1 MAARFVSF
9 FSPRNL
15 FRFTRIPALRGIHS
29 AGGPSWTG
37 QEFNSAK
44 DRVNT
49 LKEDPGNEAKLKLY
63 ALFKQATVGACD
75 APKPGAFDFVGKA
88 KWTAWN
94 SLGNI
99 SKEEAEKQYITYVN
113 ELAANIGTTEE
124 SVGSESSAKD
134 SGPGRKYEAL
144 EVTVKDGVQ
153 TIKLNRPKKYNAITW
168 EMYQEWIDALEEA
181 ANDKS
186 CVLTVVTGAG
196 DYYCSGNDLGNF
208 ANIPPEGPEKMARDG
223 RNVLSKFVASFI
235 DFPKPLIA
243 AVNGPAVGI
252 SVTVLGLFD
261 IVFASDRATFHTPFM
276 ELGQSPEG
284 CSSYTFPAIM
294 GTALANQV
302 LLASRKMNAGD
313 ALKCGLVS
321 EVFPHDDFHR
331 EVDSRV
337 VAMAQLPPKSLQLSK
352 QLIRESNKSVLHE
365 VNERECILLEQRWLS
380 EECMQAIMK
389 FMQRKA
395 K

>member
-1 MAARFVSF
+1 MAARLTNISKFPK
-9 FSPRNL
+9 FSA
-15 FRFTRIPALRGIHS
+15 IRGIRTTVRPLFAS
-29 AGGPSWTG
+29 K
-37 QEFNSAK
+37 EFDLAK

-63 ALFKQATVGACD
+63 ALFKQATVGACNS
-75 APKPGAFDFVGKA
+75 PKPGAFDFVGKA
-88 KWTAWN
+88 KWTAWD
-94 SLGNI
+94 SLGSI
-99 SKEEAEKQYITYVN
+99 SKEEAEQQYIQYVN
-113 ELAANIGTTEE
+113 DLAAKIGTTEDDAA
-124 SVGSESSAKD
+124 SSATEESD
-134 SGPGRKYEAL
+134 SGKKYKSL

-168 EMYQEWIDALEEA
+168 EMYEEWISALEEGA
-181 ANDKS
+181 QDKS
-186 CVLTVVTGAG
+186 CVVTLITGAG

-208 ANIPPEGPEKMARDG
+208 AQIPPEGPEKMARDG
-223 RNVLSKFVASFI
+223 RNVLRRFVSAFI
-235 DFPKPLIA
+235 DYPKPLVA
-243 AVNGPAVGI
+243 AINGPAVGI

-261 IVFASDRATFHTPFM
+261 VVFASDRATFHTPFI

-294 GTALANQV
+294 GPALACQV
-302 LLASRKMNAGD
+302 LLASRKLTAAE
-313 ALKCGLVS
+313 ALESKLVS
-321 EVFPHDDFHR
+321 EVFLHGDFQR
-331 EVDSRV
+331 EVESRIT
-337 VAMAQLPPKSLQLSK
+337 AMAQLPPKSLQLSK
-352 QLIRESNKSVLHE
+352 QLIREANKATLHE